1 MVYNEK
7 DANECA
13 ELVLN
18 DVKRA
23 TASCLYS
30 YELEQEPLPEVGD
43 ISVVTDWS
51 GIEKCI
57 IKVEKV
63 EIIPYNEITEEF
75 ARTEGEGDKSLKYW
89 REVHWE
95 FYSRELAG
103 SRYEPEENML
113 IVCEYFQVIFR

>member
-89 REVHWE
+89 REVH
-95 FYSRELAG
+95 
-103 SRYEPEENML
+103 
-113 IVCEYFQVIFR
+113 